1 MARAKMDAIGV
12 DEGYGSYPVLPLL
25 IHGDAAFAGQGVV
38 AETLNLSQIKGYRV
52 GGTVHVV
59 INNQLGFTTTPD
71 KSRSSEYSTDVAK
84 MIQCPIFHVNGDD
97 PEACTRVA
105 RIAFAFRQEFQK
117 DVVIDMICYRR
128 HGHNEGD
135 DPSYTLPEMYRRID
149 ALPSVREQYVRNLSK
164 RGELSAE
171 REEEMLDDF
180 RSRLQDALD
189 ETRQDA
195 PDADA
200 RAKHQ
205 PPPTGVLP
213 HVRTAIDQAMLD
225 EIYAAL
231 TSVPDGFTIHPKLA
245 RQFEQRDVMFRNG
258 EIDWALGEAFAYGSL
273 LVEGTSIRLSGQD
286 SRRGTF
292 SHRHSTLV
300 DYHTTEE
307 HTPLAGLASEG
318 TRLWIYDSLLSE
330 YAALGFEYGYSVISP
345 QTLVMWEAQFGDFV
359 NGAQIIIDQFL
370 VAGQD
375 KWKQDSGLVLLL
387 PHGLEG
393 QGPEHSS
400 ARIERFLRSAAEDNL
415 QICNA
420 TSASQFFH
428 LIRRQM
434 LHGVRKPLIVF
445 TPKSLLRARSSRSPV
460 SELFSGTFEELLADR
475 SISATDAGSIKR
487 VVMCSGKVAYDAI
500 AERDRLG
507 APIAV
512 VRVEQLYP
520 WPFDAVAAELGRFV
534 DCREI
539 VWLQEEPENMGA
551 WDAIKGRL
559 YEAHGDTHEIMRV
572 SRFES
577 GSPACGSNQIHGQ
590 EHQELLARA
599 LTL

>member
-1 MARAKMDAIGV
+1 
-12 DEGYGSYPVLPLL
+12 
-25 IHGDAAFAGQGVV
+25 VV

-52 GGTVHVV
+52 GGTVHVIV
-59 INNQLGFTTTPD
+59 NNQLGFTTTPD

-97 PEACTRVA
+97 PEACARVA
-105 RIAFAFRQEFQK
+105 RLAFAYRQEFQK

-149 ALPSVREQYVRNLSK
+149 ARPSVREQYVRALSK

-171 REEEMLDDF
+171 REEAMLEDF
-180 RSRLQDALD
+180 KSRLQTALD
-189 ETRQDA
+189 ETRGDA
-195 PDADA
+195 ADPDA
-200 RAKHQ
+200 RAKPQ
-205 PPPTGVLP
+205 APPVGVLP
-213 HVRTAIDQAMLD
+213 HVRTAINQAMV
-225 EIYAAL
+225 EHVYEVL
-231 TSVPDGFTIHPKLA
+231 TSVPDGFTMHPKLA
-245 RQFEQRDVMFRNG
+245 RQFEQRNEMFRTG

-300 DYHTTEE
+300 DFETTEE
-307 HTPLAGLASEG
+307 HTPLAGLCAED
-318 TRLWIYDSLLSE
+318 TNLWIYDSLLSE

-345 QTLVMWEAQFGDFV
+345 ETLVMWEAQFGDFI

-370 VAGQD
+370 VAAQD
-375 KWKQDSGLVLLL
+375 KWKQHSGLVLLL
-387 PHGLEG
+387 PHGMEG

-400 ARIERFLRSAAEDNL
+400 ARIERFLALSADDNL

-420 TSASQFFH
+420 TTASQFFH

-434 LHGVRKPLIVF
+434 LHGVRRPLIVF
-445 TPKSLLRARSSRSPV
+445 TPKSLLRARTSRSPV
-460 SELFSGTFEELLADR
+460 SELLSGTFEEVLPDR
-475 SISATDAGSIKR
+475 TVSPNDATSIRR
-487 VVMCSGKVAYDAI
+487 VVLCSGKVAYDAM
-500 AERDRLG
+500 AERDRIG

-512 VRVEQLYP
+512 TRVEQLYP
-520 WPFDAVAAELGRFV
+520 WPFAMIEAELNRFSN
-534 DCREI
+534 CREI
-539 VWLQEEPENMGA
+539 VWLQEEPENMGP

-559 YEAHGDTHEIMRV
+559 YEAHGNTHNIMRV
-572 SRFES
+572 SRFQS
-577 GSPACGSNQIHGQ
+577 GSPACGSAKVHSQ
-590 EHQELLARA
+590 EHQELLTRA